1 MAARPWL
8 PPDLSWLQHFTGL
21 TTKRCSLP
29 AGAPPPRA
37 VSDLQ
42 LRTSGSLPRR
52 RRLLGLFRRRIP
64 AGLSNAAELKT
75 SSRDGGM
82 IIHLQM
88 DDRTGSEVSPSDALT
103 LSHLTD
109 LWRREKFCP
118 SSERR
123 RSGGER
129 EPFASGVSSCALG
142 CYWELAPPHGDGS
155 GPLVGLAL
163 QPVGMEEICS
173 TPFSPS
179 SRHRKSLI
187 PESGHAR
194 LVSRLLWHLQ
204 VADEQLISA
213 ASSRLEEGGA
223 EGNGGGDIGTSM
235 LVYFGIGPISCG
247 VTETLKRPLADH
259 GSVLASPCFSADGSL
274 AAALHHSP
282 ARPTNARL
290 I

>member
-103 LSHLTD
+103 LSHLT
-109 LWRREKFCP
+109 RICGAGK
-118 SSERR
+118 SSVPVLK
-123 RSGGER
+123 GGG
-129 EPFASGVSSCALG
+129 PGVSGNHLPQASPAVRWAVTGSWPLPTGTEAALWSVLHSNLLG
-142 CYWELAPPHGDGS
+142 W
-155 GPLVGLAL
+155 
-163 QPVGMEEICS
+163 
-173 TPFSPS
+173 
-179 SRHRKSLI
+179 RKSAPRHFPHHPGTENLSF
-187 PESGHAR
+187 PSPDMLGW
-194 LVSRLLWHLQ
+194 L
-204 VADEQLISA
+204 A
-213 ASSRLEEGGA
+213 AC
-223 EGNGGGDIGTSM
+223 
-235 LVYFGIGPISCG
+235 FGIC
-247 VTETLKRPLADH
+247 R
-259 GSVLASPCFSADGSL
+259 
-274 AAALHHSP
+274 
-282 ARPTNARL
+282 
-290 I
+290 